1 MIYVKQHYRREQYEE
16 AFVTLWK
23 YLSEH
28 HVDIS
33 KPENMSKA
41 LREHFVDEEVGE
53 ILEAASTPQYKQAL
67 TDNTQKA
74 IELGAFGAPFFWV
87 HNKKGQE
94 EPFFGSD
101 RFHYMWEYLGIPWSD
116 IFIREKAKL

>member
-1 MIYVKQHYRREQYEE
+1 MVYVKEHYHQEQYEE
-16 AFVTLWK
+16 AFSTLWK

-41 LREHFVDEEVGE
+41 LREHFLDEAVRE
-53 ILEAASTPQYKQAL
+53 ILEAASTAPCKQAL
-67 TDNTQKA
+67 TDNTRKA

-87 HNKKGQE
+87 CNKKGEE

-101 RFHYMWEYLGIPWSD
+101 RFHFMWEYLGIPWSD
-116 IFIREKAKL
+116 TFIREKAKL